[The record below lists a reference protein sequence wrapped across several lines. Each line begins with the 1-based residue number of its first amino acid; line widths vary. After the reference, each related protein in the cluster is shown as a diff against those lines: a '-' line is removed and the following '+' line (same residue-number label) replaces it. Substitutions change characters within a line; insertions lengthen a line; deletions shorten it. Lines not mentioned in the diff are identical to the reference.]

1 MKLLPEKKYI
11 EAEWP
16 QKAPKNQLQKLLL
29 ENKTENTKLK
39 EVLLQLNADL

>member
-16 QKAPKNQLQKLLL
+16 QEEPKNQLQKLLL